1 MQDLRLILIV
11 VGAIAIAALLLHG
24 LWASRKEKPTVFG
37 HKPVKRLKEK
47 QPPEQ
52 EDDLDDLEPVRVK
65 KGSRKSSEEPSFS
78 AVDDDADEDVLSAR
92 PIKASVKK
100 APQLQSDLD
109 DDNEQIEPTRSRSSS
124 ENARAETEYDEHN
137 DQLIE
142 TAEPEYAVEP
152 APAEPEAPK
161 APKSDVL
168 VLNVTAHA
176 GHIIDGERLL
186 NSLMQ
191 LGFQHGEMAIFH
203 RHIDPMGSG
212 PVLFSLAN
220 MVKPGTF
227 DVANMAAFTT
237 PGITIFMQVPSYGDA
252 SQNFKLMLQA
262 AQRIADDVGGLVL
275 DDERRMWTPQKNE
288 EYKMRIKAVCA

>member
-47 QPPEQ
+47 QSPEQ

-65 KGSRKSSEEPSFS
+65 KGLRKSSEEPSFS

-100 APQLQSDLD
+100 TPQLQSDLD

-124 ENARAETEYDEHN
+124 ENARAESEYDEHN

-142 TAEPEYAVEP
+142 TAEPEYAVEH

-227 DVANMAAFTT
+227 DVANMAAFT
-237 PGITIFMQVPSYGDA
+237 
-252 SQNFKLMLQA
+252 
-262 AQRIADDVGGLVL
+262 
-275 DDERRMWTPQKNE
+275 
-288 EYKMRIKAVCA
+288 

>member
-109 DDNEQIEPTRSRSSS
+109 DDNEQREPTRSLSSS
-124 ENARAETEYDEHN
+124 ENARAESEYDEHN

>member
-65 KGSRKSSEEPSFS
+65 KGSRKSPEEPSFS

-124 ENARAETEYDEHN
+124 ETARAETEYDEHN

-252 SQNFKLMLQA
+252 SQNFK
-262 AQRIADDVGGLVL
+262 
-275 DDERRMWTPQKNE
+275 
-288 EYKMRIKAVCA
+288 

>member
-37 HKPVKRLKEK
+37 HKPVKRLKDK

-52 EDDLDDLEPVRVK
+52 DEDLEDLEPVRVK
-65 KGSRKSSEEPSFS
+65 KRVRRQPEEPSFS
-78 AVDDDADEDVLSAR
+78 AVDDEIDDDVLDTA
-92 PIKASVKK
+92 PVNAPVKK
-100 APQLQSDLD
+100 APQSLDLD
-109 DDNEQIEPTRSRSSS
+109 NEHDQGIEHTASNSPVTAHR
-124 ENARAETEYDEHN
+124 ETESED
-137 DQLIE
+137 DQHDIPAH
-142 TAEPEYAVEP
+142 TAKSEPVEPE
-152 APAEPEAPK
+152 

-176 GHIIDGERLL
+176 GHVIDGERLL
-186 NSLMQ
+186 NSLIQ

-212 PVLFSLAN
+212 PILFSLAN

-237 PGITIFMQVPSYGDA
+237 PGITIFMQVPSYGDVN
-252 SQNFKLMLQA
+252 QNFKLMLQA

-288 EYKMRIKAVCA
+288 EYKMRIRAVCA